1 MDDNKKLKEIF
12 WRKPNEYVMDLWNT
26 VVSHA
31 GDLKK
36 RALGERRVPGPPSLP
51 KDFAQHCLTPK
62 ELDFFDN
69 VSW

>member
-1 MDDNKKLKEIF
+1 
-12 WRKPNEYVMDLWNT
+12 MDLWNT